1 MTDRAKRYQG
11 LLMGFLLLAIPA
23 AQASSPIAAGQ
34 PLPPLLIEDQGE
46 LLLTEGRSH
55 FQPWHSDSGLGRPQV
70 IQYMAARMSTSKLN
84 EPLNDALKDAGF
96 PPGQLRVTTILN
108 LADAAWG
115 TRGFVMGELES
126 NKKMH
131 PDAVLVADESGAG
144 LRHWQLQ
151 EKNSAIAVVAPDG
164 AIALFHQGPLDVA
177 GIDQVLGLIRSWI
190 ETQPEDSA
198 GPTGQSAS
206 RASL

>member
-1 MTDRAKRYQG
+1 MSDSAKKCPHVLIG
-11 LLMGFLLLAIPA
+11 LVLLLSIAA
-23 AQASSPIAAGQ
+23 AQASAPITAGQ

-55 FQPWHSDSGLGRPQV
+55 FQPWHSDSGLGQPQV

-84 EPLNDALKDAGF
+84 EPLTDALKDAGF
-96 PPGQLRVTTILN
+96 PPDQLRVTTILN

-126 NKKMH
+126 NKKTH
-131 PDAVLVADESGAG
+131 PDAILVADESGAG

-164 AIALFHQGPLDVA
+164 AIALFHEGPLDVA
-177 GIDQVLGLIRSWI
+177 GIDQVLTMLQNWI
-190 ETQPEDSA
+190 DA
-198 GPTGQSAS
+198 D
-206 RASL
+206 